1 MDENEVIHNTDGYG
15 ALDLGATE
23 IVGSLEAL
31 EALMEIRSSVHGI
44 QEPVEVFTTIDAEK
58 VPILIGV
65 KTLEK
70 MGALIDVCGRW
81 LVLSAISPEVKIPL
95 AKSRAGHLLVNL
107 AMDWLN
113 VSQPLNNA
121 GNHRAYMEPCRS
133 SWLQTTSCTTSS
145 FFRACPLLCALTH
158 FINLS
163 FVL

>member
-1 MDENEVIHNTDGYG
+1 MVMDENEVIHNTDGYG

-81 LVLSAISPEVKIPL
+81 LVLSAISPEELNMLTPEGYEKIQAKIAKPRKL
-95 AKSRAGHLLVNL
+95 ATRAVTLMEAQLKRGVAATQVLGKEHFCFFAIFN
-107 AMDWLN
+107 DGEFEQQPWL
-113 VSQPLNNA
+113 STQ
-121 GNHRAYMEPCRS
+121 
-133 SWLQTTSCTTSS
+133 
-145 FFRACPLLCALTH
+145 
-158 FINLS
+158 
-163 FVL
+163 

>member
-1 MDENEVIHNTDGYG
+1 MVPQR
-15 ALDLGATE
+15 LGDRL
-23 IVGSLEAL
+23 VSLG
-31 EALMEIRSSVHGI
+31 VC
-44 QEPVEVFTTIDAEK
+44 TIDAEK
-58 VPILIGV
+58 VPILIGM

-95 AKSRAGHLLVNL
+95 AKSRAGHLLVSL
-107 AMDWLN
+107 TMDWLN
-113 VSQPLNNA
+113 VSQPLTNA